1 MDNFIQKKIY
11 DDIAQKRVK
20 NIHTRFPPEPN
31 GYLHI
36 GHAKS
41 IGLNFNIA
49 KKINGEGVVKAS
61 CNLRF
66 DDTNPMKEKTEYIDS
81 IKEDIQWLGWD
92 WEEREYYTSDYFHK
106 LYEYAIILVKK
117 GLAYIDHCTPDEIRT
132 MRGSPTKV
140 GVNSPYRERSVGE
153 NLEWLYKMK
162 NGEME
167 ESACLL
173 RAKIDMAH
181 DNIVMRDPPI
191 YRIKKMRHH
200 RTGDEWDIYPM
211 YDFAHCL
218 SDAIEEITH
227 SLCTLEF
234 EIHRPLYEW
243 FVESIGIFTVIPQQI
258 EFSRLQ
264 ITYMVMSK
272 RKMKALVDNGDVDS
286 WDDPRMAT
294 ISGLRRRGYT
304 PDTIRTFCEEIGI
317 TKTKSVQSLGR
328 LEETL
333 RKELNQKSTRIMAV
347 FDPVKLIIE
356 NYDEEKEEYCT
367 AYNNQ
372 NDDNAGT
379 REMSF
384 SKHLFVER
392 DDIMV
397 SPIKGFHRITV
408 GQEVR
413 LQYAY
418 YITCTN
424 IDTDDDGTITTIY
437 ATYDPASLGGG
448 TADNRKVKGSIHW
461 VNARNSVDIEIDV
474 LGVLFNHEFPD
485 ALGDAYMSYINPD
498 SLVRKSNVKV
508 EPYIKTLIN
517 TVDGTAG
524 SSHKLYPFQCM
535 RKGYCIFD
543 AIKSE
548 KEQKIVCNQSVSLKD
563 SWNKK

>member
-11 DDIAQKRVK
+11 DDIAEHRVET
-20 NIHTRFPPEPN
+20 IHTRFPPEPN

-41 IGLNFNIA
+41 IGLNFGIA
-49 KKINGEGVVKAS
+49 KKINAEGVVSAH

-66 DDTNPMKEKTEYIDS
+66 DDTNPMKEKTEYLDS
-81 IKEDIQWLGWD
+81 IKKDIQWLGWD
-92 WEEREYYTSDYFHK
+92 WGKRVYYTSDYFPQ
-106 LYEYAIILVKK
+106 LYEYALILIKK
-117 GLAYIDHCTPDEIRT
+117 RLAYIDHSTPDDLRR
-132 MRGSPTKV
+132 MRGTPTKA
-140 GVNSPYRERSVGE
+140 GIDSPYRERSIEE
-153 NLEWLYKMK
+153 NLAWFEKMK
-162 NGEME
+162 CGEVE
-167 ESACLL
+167 EGACLL

-181 DNIVMRDPPI
+181 ANIVMRDPPI
-191 YRIKKMRHH
+191 YRIKKTGHH
-200 RTGDEWDIYPM
+200 RTKNIWCIYPM

-218 SDAIEEITH
+218 SDAIEGITH

-243 FVESIGIFTVIPQQI
+243 FIEHVGIFSVIPQQI
-258 EFSRLQ
+258 EFARLH

-272 RKMKALVDNGDVDS
+272 RKMKALIDNGFVDS

-304 PDTIRTFCEEIGI
+304 PDAIRLFCEEIGI

-356 NYDEEKEEYCT
+356 NYDENKKEYCT
-367 AYNNQ
+367 AHNNK
-372 NDDNAGT
+372 NDENAGT

-384 SKHLFVER
+384 SKHLYIER
-392 DDIMV
+392 DDIMIEPV
-397 SPIKGFHRITV
+397 KGFHRITV

-418 YITCTN
+418 YITCTR
-424 IDTDDDGTITTIY
+424 IETDAAGNITTVY
-437 ATYDPASLGGG
+437 ATYDTESKGGG
-448 TADNRKVKGSIHW
+448 TPDNRKVKGSIHW
-461 VNARNSVDIEIDV
+461 VHASDSIDIEIDI
-474 LGVLFNHEFPD
+474 LDVLFNHEFPD
-485 ALGDAYMSYINPD
+485 SLNDEYDAYINPD
-498 SLVRKSNVKV
+498 SLIRKSNVKV
-508 EPYIKTLIN
+508 EPYILTLIK
-517 TVDGTAG
+517 
-524 SSHKLYPFQCM
+524 SYEQSHPYPFQCM
-535 RKGYCIFD
+535 RKGYIIFD
-543 AIKSE
+543 AIKSK

-563 SWNKK
+563 SWKGK